1 MSPSAPDVEKPPSW
15 DSTTFAVLQG
25 LPSLVVSLFLASAFL
40 RVSHSLSLALSLK
53 SPLVR
58 LDRPREATRSINKKK
73 SPPKMR
79 SSFFATVLAALA
91 LPRGLLAAP
100 PLGENL
106 GDERLSLVARQNG
119 KATQKDLDNIKY
131 FVQFAASAYCN
142 NRQSQVGSKVTCAND
157 ACVTVQRNDV
167 INFAHID
174 TDINANMDGAIYVD
188 RTNRLIVLA
197 YMGSKS
203 ASSYLLEL
211 DFTVTEI
218 PDLCQNCKISYGM
231 NLVWEQTQRS
241 IVDNINRAR
250 QQFPGFHVAAAGH
263 SGGGGLV
270 SIATSYL
277 RAKQGITVDLYTYG
291 SPRVGNEAW
300 AQFVTNQ
307 APSLGANYRVTHY
320 NDPVASIPPAW
331 IDNMSHISPE
341 FWLSRKDAETPDYP
355 LSEITV
361 CNGVRTKDCR
371 ESKGITLSTSAHSYY
386 FQRVSGCK

>member
-1 MSPSAPDVEKPPSW
+1 
-15 DSTTFAVLQG
+15 
-25 LPSLVVSLFLASAFL
+25 
-40 RVSHSLSLALSLK
+40 
-53 SPLVR
+53 
-58 LDRPREATRSINKKK
+58 
-73 SPPKMR
+73 MR

-167 INFAHID
+167 INFAHIEYVPRCRPCLSNRTKQRTLLANLGSTHPLYS

>member
-25 LPSLVVSLFLASAFL
+25 LPSLVVPLFLASAFL
-40 RVSHSLSLALSLK
+40 RVSHSLSLALAQVSTRSTRQTKRSYPQHKQK
-53 SPLVR
+53 SP
-58 LDRPREATRSINKKK
+58 S
-73 SPPKMR
+73 KMR
-79 SSFFATVLAALA
+79 SSYFATVLAALA

-100 PLGENL
+100 SLGENF

-119 KATQKDLDNIKY
+119 KATQKDLDDIKY

-142 NRQSQVGSKVTCAND
+142 NRKSQVGSKVTCANN

-188 RTNRLIVLA
+188 RTNRLIVLS

-211 DFTVTEI
+211 DFTVAEV
-218 PDLCQNCKISYGM
+218 PDLCQNCKISYGL
-231 NLVWEQTQRS
+231 NLVWVQTQRS

-250 QQFPGFHVAAAGH
+250 QQFPGFRVAAAGH

-277 RAKQGITVDLYTYG
+277 RGKHGIPVDLYTYG

-300 AQFVTNQ
+300 AQFVTDQ
-307 APSLGANYRVTHY
+307 APRLGANYRVTHY
-320 NDPVASIPPAW
+320 NDPIAAIPPAW

-355 LSEITV
+355 LSEVTV

-371 ESKGITLSTSAHSYY
+371 ASKGVTLSTSAHSYY
-386 FQRVSGCK
+386 FQRVTGCK